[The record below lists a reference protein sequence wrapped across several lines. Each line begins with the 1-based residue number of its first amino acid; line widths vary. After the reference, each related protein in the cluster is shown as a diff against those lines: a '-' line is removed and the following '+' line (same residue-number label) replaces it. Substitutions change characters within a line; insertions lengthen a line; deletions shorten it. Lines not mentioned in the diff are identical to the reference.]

1 MNTFKRVLCLV
12 SVLFALVSLCACT
25 QPDPDVP
32 QGFLLAENEGA
43 DYFFYYPESWLLD
56 RCDAGMTSAYVSE
69 VDFSNV
75 SVTAFTAS
83 SEYASLP
90 EYAEHYYLKQFTD
103 NFRNLEVER
112 NQDETLKR
120 SVLKIDGCDAIAFNY
135 KATFGGEA
143 YSFRTWLIS
152 YNGYVYTVL
161 YTARADRYEANFSAA
176 EEIAENIRFK

>member
-1 MNTFKRVLCLV
+1 MNKFKRILCLV
-12 SVLFALVSLCACT
+12 LVLFTLASLCACT

-83 SEYASLP
+83 SCP
-90 EYAEHYYLKQFTD
+90 T
-103 NFRNLEVER
+103 
-112 NQDETLKR
+112 TL
-120 SVLKIDGCDAIAFNY
+120 
-135 KATFGGEA
+135 
-143 YSFRTWLIS
+143 
-152 YNGYVYTVL
+152 
-161 YTARADRYEANFSAA
+161 
-176 EEIAENIRFK
+176 